1 MFCRNCGTELESNH
15 KFCGEC
21 GQRQDFNNDVDLSG
35 VNNFNGSIAMD
46 YNGGSVLKANYLEIF
61 KTFFIGMAFVA
72 LGTIFALYCLPYSI
86 IEIIDKLFLVFIVV
100 STFVLKKNI
109 FKTKMS
115 LNIYSFVLGIIIS
128 VTLFYYIG
136 SLGGSIFMSC
146 VMGVA
151 LIFGVAYYYALNSDA
166 EDIFSMGPMLYKCM
180 WALVAFEILNIFL
193 FRFGLFDMVL
203 STAAIL
209 IYSTYTVY
217 TMKVMQVQCESEIL
231 DEESIVIISLSLIT
245 SFLNLLLH
253 LLRIVAAAKRD

>member
-1 MFCRNCGTELESNH
+1 
-15 KFCGEC
+15 
-21 GQRQDFNNDVDLSG
+21 
-35 VNNFNGSIAMD
+35 
-46 YNGGSVLKANYLEIF
+46 
-61 KTFFIGMAFVA
+61 
-72 LGTIFALYCLPYSI
+72 
-86 IEIIDKLFLVFIVV
+86 
-100 STFVLKKNI
+100 
-109 FKTKMS
+109 MS

-136 SLGGSIFMSC
+136 TLGSAIFMSC

-151 LIFGVAYYYALNSDA
+151 LIFGVAYYYALNSEA

-180 WALVAFEILNIFL
+180 IALVVFEILNIFL
-193 FRFGLFDMVL
+193 FSFGLFDMIL
-203 STAAIL
+203 STVAVL